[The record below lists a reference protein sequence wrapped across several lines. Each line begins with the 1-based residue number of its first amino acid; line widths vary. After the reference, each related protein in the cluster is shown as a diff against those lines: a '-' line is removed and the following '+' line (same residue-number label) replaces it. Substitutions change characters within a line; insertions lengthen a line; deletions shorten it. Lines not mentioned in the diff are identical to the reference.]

1 MPTRGHLGNGGV
13 PRDKELDLLSVD
25 LLSAAVDESIDAAL
39 ARVAQRPLIPECPH
53 EVAGTV
59 EALGG
64 EGLAVAVRRSK
75 VPADGVGPTR
85 G

>member
-1 MPTRGHLGNGGV
+1 V
-13 PRDKELDLLSVD
+13 PRDQEFDLLSVD
-25 LLSAAVDESIDAAL
+25 LLTAAVDEVVDAAL
-39 ARVAQRPLIPECPH
+39 DRVAQRPLIAACPH

-64 EGLAVAVRRSK
+64 EGLAVAVRRSE